1 MYERDLRVGV
11 SAAEPRESI
20 GSLLDAIGR
29 FIDQTDPWM
38 GGGSDRNHKVNT
50 PESTDARR
58 AFAELRKRLAG
69 IN

>member
-1 MYERDLRVGV
+1 MNERALTSVV
-11 SAAEPRESI
+11 APATPRENI

-29 FIDQTDPWM
+29 FIDQTDPWL

-50 PESTDARR
+50 PESTNARR